1 MPPSARKPAKKAVP
15 QQPET
20 PEPAPA
26 APTELS
32 REQQAR
38 LRQKLTAKY
47 H

>member
-1 MPPSARKPAKKAVP
+1 MPPPARKPAKKAAKP
-15 QQPET
+15 PET
-20 PEPAPA
+20 PQPEPA

-38 LRQKLTAKY
+38 LRQKLTAKF